1 MNKLIKNKI
10 YIFFKL
16 LIQKNSLLRTLQ
28 ILECLNLSLRGKSI
42 EFGAFKNKKKNFSYF
57 IKKKQF
63 FQYSNIFTDKKNNI
77 IFNDLTKKLKIKNNS
92 YNNVLLFNVL
102 EHLPDFKLTFK
113 EINRIMK
120 KNSYFIGSVP
130 FLYQIH
136 GAPKDYFRFTSQF
149 FEFYFKK
156 NNFKIKKI
164 KSLGFGPFI
173 ACYSLIYPYIS
184 LIPFLKIIFLLVAIL
199 LDSFIQLF
207 VKTDL
212 KTIFPVG
219 IFFIV
224 KK

>member
-1 MNKLIKNKI
+1 
-10 YIFFKL
+10 
-16 LIQKNSLLRTLQ
+16 
-28 ILECLNLSLRGKSI
+28 
-42 EFGAFKNKKKNFSYF
+42 
-57 IKKKQF
+57 
-63 FQYSNIFTDKKNNI
+63 
-77 IFNDLTKKLKIKNNS
+77 
-92 YNNVLLFNVL
+92 
-102 EHLPDFKLTFK
+102 
-113 EINRIMK
+113 MK

-136 GAPKDYFRFTSQF
+136 GAPKDYFRFTPQF
-149 FEFYFKK
+149 FDFYFKK
-156 NNFKIKKI
+156 NNFKIIKI